1 MHKAKRTLAA
11 ILAGSIGLLPATSAL
26 ADATDGSL
34 VSGPWASGSF
44 QTVQSGPQSGL
55 LLAQAGTADA
65 GSGKARGRLTAP
77 DGGKAEDAPWYG
89 RNNMH
94 KYMGLGSLALA
105 GLSALAP
112 KEKGGAHEQFA
123 KGAAALGG
131 AAIATG
137 FYAHGSDLDYTW
149 NDPDSRH
156 ALYGILGTLGYLVAV
171 ARGGEGGHAAA
182 GALGAVSMIAAIK
195 VTW

>member
-11 ILAGSIGLLPATSAL
+11 ILASSIGLLAATPAL
-26 ADATDGSL
+26 ADTTDGNL
-34 VSGPWASGSF
+34 VSGPWAAGAF
-44 QTVQSGPQSGL
+44 QTAQSGL
-55 LLAQAGTADA
+55 LLAQLGTADA
-65 GSGKARGRLTAP
+65 SSGKARGRLTAP
-77 DGGKAEDAPWYG
+77 EGGKAEEAPWYG

-94 KYMGLGSLALA
+94 KYLGLGSLALA

-149 NDPDSRH
+149 SDPDSRH

>member
-11 ILAGSIGLLPATSAL
+11 ILASSIGLLPVTPAL
-26 ADATDGSL
+26 ADATDGKL
-34 VSGPWASGSF
+34 VSGPWAAGSF
-44 QTVQSGPQSGL
+44 QNTQSGL
-55 LLAQAGTADA
+55 LLTQVGPPDS
-65 GSGKARGRLTAP
+65 GSGKATGRLTTP
-77 DGGKAEDAPWYG
+77 EGGKAEEAPWYG

-94 KYMGLGSLALA
+94 KYLGLGSLALA
-105 GLSALAP
+105 GLAAVAP

-123 KGAAALGG
+123 NGAAALGG

-137 FYAHGSDLDYTW
+137 FYAHGNDLDYTW
-149 NDPDSRH
+149 SDPDTRH

-182 GALGAVSMIAAIK
+182 GALGAVSMIAAVRI
-195 VTW
+195 TW